1 MTPTLAWIALI
12 LAGIFEVVW
21 AYFLKQSDGFAKAL
35 PSILFVATLAISM
48 ILLALSVKTIPI
60 SIAYPIW
67 TGIGAV
73 GSIIVGVMFFGEA
86 FSLLTSLFLIMIISG
101 IIGLKFF
108 S

>member
-12 LAGIFEVVW
+12 SAGISEIIW
-21 AYFLKQSDGFAKAL
+21 AYFLKQSDGFTKTL
-35 PSILFVATLAISM
+35 PTILFVVTLAISM
-48 ILLALSVKTIPI
+48 ILLALSTKLIPI
-60 SIAYPIW
+60 SIAYPVW

-73 GSIIVGVMFFGEA
+73 GSVLIGAIFFGEA
-86 FSLLTSLFLIMIISG
+86 LTFLSGIFLMMIISG